1 MGAGDLS
8 IFPFCV
14 AHLAAH
20 GDKPALMFPGQRVVS
35 YRELAARVDRQA
47 SKWRNGRGLVMLEAD
62 LSEHAIIAYLAALDA
77 GHAVALQGTAAMN
90 ADREIFKPDFCHR
103 RIDGRWRTERLEG
116 GRVVPHPDLAVLLS
130 TSGSTGQ
137 GKYVR
142 LSTTNIE
149 ANARSIAE
157 YLGLTATDR
166 TCLVLP
172 LHYSYGLS
180 VLNAHITVGASIY
193 IPGGSIL
200 DEGFLDG
207 LAESG
212 CTNLSGVPY
221 SYELLEKVGF
231 RERAFPRLRFMTVA
245 GGRLPTEKVRLYNEH
260 LSARGA
266 AFFVMYGQTEAT
278 ARIAYVPPDRLVG
291 REDRIGVAIPGGS
304 LTIEDESGQ
313 LITDAQEA
321 GELVYRGANVMM
333 GYAGAR
339 ADLARGAELSEL
351 RTGDLAVRDTDGFF
365 RIVGRTK
372 RISKIAGLRIGH
384 DALEAALERH
394 DIAVAVIGNDVE
406 IHAFFA
412 GERAPDNVR
421 QLLVAASGL
430 TLLQVGATRIDALP
444 RLASGKVDYEAL
456 RQRSRRGSG
465 PSREE
470 GVEALFEQVFYPR
483 KVRPEDSFL
492 SLGGDSLRFV
502 QLSMGLEKILG
513 DVPEAWESIP
523 VNTLAVMVRQER
535 KAPQIGTDFL
545 IRALAILLVVLHHET
560 LWPIPGGS
568 ATMVI
573 LAGFGLA
580 RFQSGALLS
589 GALGQLLRPLAQILV
604 PYYLIV
610 AAYALA
616 WGNVPWASVFLVG
629 NFGFA
634 DPERH
639 SMVPYLYWFVEAY
652 CQTVLVF
659 AALFSVPSVRR
670 FAAVRPF
677 AAGMAL
683 LAGAFAARM
692 ALPELWEIGNRQI
705 FTLPWIFHL
714 AVAGWCAALAKNWAQ
729 RLAVM
734 AAGTAIYLFLGLYEG
749 VWIGTK
755 IKYLLQIVVL
765 VALLFLPRIRLPQ
778 WAVQLVLP
786 LAAAGFHIYIL
797 HRFVPELL
805 LAPMQPFLPPLAFSL
820 CSIAGGVAL
829 GIAVWSGQRQLVK
842 WLVRGRVGSLRI
854 DWPAAFMARLFS
866 GRPLLPL
873 GPQEESQVQRQGW
886 PPERCQD
893 RMRLSAVMGLVVE
906 QMVERQ
912 GDFLGDLAGSADRR
926 VGEVRAEPRLVEA
939 VDPGD
944 DALVLRL
951 PRRRQG
957 R

>member
-1 MGAGDLS
+1 MEVALGAGDLS
-8 IFPFCV
+8 IFPFRV
-14 AHLAAH
+14 AHLSAQ
-20 GDKPALMFPGQRVVS
+20 GEKPALVFPGGRVVN

-47 SKWRNGRGLVMLEAD
+47 SEWRRERGLVMLEAD

-77 GHAVALQGTAAMN
+77 GHAIALQGPAA
-90 ADREIFKPDFCHR
+90 AKTDREIFRPDFCHR

-116 GRVVPHPDLAVLLS
+116 DPVVPHPDLAVLLS

-142 LSTTNIE
+142 LSRTNIE
-149 ANARSIAE
+149 ANAGAIAD
-157 YLGLTATDR
+157 YLGLTAADR
-166 TCLVLP
+166 TCLILP

-180 VLNAHITVGASIY
+180 VLNAHLSVGASVY
-193 IPGGSIL
+193 LPGRSIL

-221 SYELLEKVGF
+221 SYDLLEKVGF
-231 RERAFPRLRFMTVA
+231 RERAFPHLRFMTVA
-245 GGRLPTEKVRLYNEH
+245 GGRLPPEKVHLYNEH
-260 LSARGA
+260 LTARGA
-266 AFFVMYGQTEAT
+266 SFFVMYGQTEAT
-278 ARIAYVPPDRLVG
+278 ARMAYVPPDRLSG

-304 LTIEDESGQ
+304 LRIEDESGR
-313 LITDAQEA
+313 LITGPEQP
-321 GELVYRGANVMM
+321 GELIYRGPNVMM
-333 GYAGAR
+333 GYALSR
-339 ADLARGAELSEL
+339 ADLAEGAALSVL
-351 RTGDLAVRDTDGFF
+351 RTGDLAVRDADGLF

-384 DALEAALERH
+384 DGLEAALERH
-394 DIAVAVIGNDVE
+394 DIAAAVIGSDVE
-406 IHAFFA
+406 IHAYFV
-412 GERAPDNVR
+412 GERDPADVR
-421 QLLVAASGL
+421 RLLVSASGL
-430 TLLQVGATRIDALP
+430 TLLQVRATRIDALP

-456 RQRSRRGSG
+456 RQKSRGTGG
-465 PSREE
+465 PSRAE
-470 GVEALFEQVFYPR
+470 GVEVLFEQLFYPQ

-502 QLSMGLEKILG
+502 QLSIGLEKILG
-513 DVPEAWESIP
+513 EVPEAWERMP
-523 VNTLAVMVRQER
+523 VNTLAAMVRQER
-535 KAPQIGTDFL
+535 KTPQIGTDFL

-568 ATMVI
+568 AAMVI

-589 GALGQLLRPLAQILV
+589 GALWQLLRPLTQILV

-616 WGNVPWASVFLVG
+616 WGEVPWASVFLVG

-639 SMVPYLYWFVEAY
+639 SMVPYLYWFIEAY
-652 CQTVLVF
+652 CQMVLVF
-659 AALFSVPSVRR
+659 GALFAVPFVRR

-683 LAGAFAARM
+683 LAAAFAARLAM
-692 ALPELWEIGNRQI
+692 PQLWEIGNRQI

-714 AVAGWCAALAKNWAQ
+714 AVVGWCAALAQNWAQ

-734 AAGTAIYLFLGLYEG
+734 VAGTGIFLFLGLYEG

-765 VALLFLPRIRLPQ
+765 AGLLFLPRIRLPQ

-786 LAAAGFHIYIL
+786 LSAAGFHIYIL
-797 HRFVPELL
+797 HRFVPDLL
-805 LAPMQPFLPPLAFSL
+805 LAPVQPFLPPLTYSL
-820 CSIAGGVAL
+820 SSIAGGVVL
-829 GIAVWSGQRQLVK
+829 GLMVWAGQRQLFK
-842 WLVRGRVGSLRI
+842 GLVRARAGALPM
-854 DWPAAFMARLFS
+854 DWPAGVKSWLSS
-866 GRPLLPL
+866 GRPLLSL
-873 GPQEESQVQRQGW
+873 GPQEENQVQRQ
-886 PPERCQD
+886 
-893 RMRLSAVMGLVVE
+893 
-906 QMVERQ
+906 
-912 GDFLGDLAGSADRR
+912 
-926 VGEVRAEPRLVEA
+926 
-939 VDPGD
+939 
-944 DALVLRL
+944 
-951 PRRRQG
+951 
-957 R
+957 

>member
-1 MGAGDLS
+1 LGAGDLS

-14 AHLAAH
+14 AHLDAH
-20 GDKPALMFPGQRVVS
+20 GDKSALVFPGGRVVS

-47 SKWRNGRGLVMLEAD
+47 SKWRNGRGLVVLEAD
-62 LSEHAIIAYLAALDA
+62 LTEHAIIAYLAALDA
-77 GHAVALQGTAAMN
+77 GHAVALQGTEAMQV
-90 ADREIFKPDFCHR
+90 DREIFKPDFCHR
-103 RIDGRWRTERLEG
+103 RIDGRWRTEQLDG
-116 GRVVPHPDLAVLLS
+116 DGAAPHPELAVLLS

-142 LSTTNIE
+142 LSRTNIE

-157 YLGLTATDR
+157 YLGLTAADR
-166 TCLVLP
+166 SCLILP

-180 VLNAHITVGASIY
+180 VLNAHLTVGASLY
-193 IPGGSIL
+193 LPGGSIL

-221 SYELLEKVGF
+221 SYDLLEKAGF
-231 RERAFPRLRFMTVA
+231 RQREFPRLRFMTVA
-245 GGRLPTEKVRLYNEH
+245 GGRLAPEKVRLYNEH
-260 LSARGA
+260 LIACGA
-266 AFFVMYGQTEAT
+266 SFFAMYGQTEAT
-278 ARIAYVPPDRLVG
+278 ARIAYVPPDRLRG

-304 LTIEDESGQ
+304 LTIEDDSGR
-313 LITDAQEA
+313 LIGGLEEP

-333 GYAGAR
+333 GYASSR

-351 RTGDLAVRDTDGFF
+351 RTGDLAVRDADGFF

-384 DALEAALERH
+384 DGLEAALERH
-394 DIAVAVIGNDVE
+394 DIAAAVTGNDIE
-406 IHAFFA
+406 IHTFFV
-412 GERAPDNVR
+412 GKHDPEDVR
-421 QLLVAASGL
+421 QLLVSASGL
-430 TLLQVGATRIDALP
+430 TLLQVRATRIDVLP
-444 RLASGKVDYEAL
+444 RLPSGKIDYEGL
-456 RQRSRRGSG
+456 RLRGAGGSSRG
-465 PSREE
+465 E
-470 GVEALFEQVFYPR
+470 GVEALFEQLFYPQ

-502 QLSMGLEKILG
+502 QLSIGLEKFLG
-513 DVPEAWESIP
+513 EMPEAWERIP
-523 VNTLAVMVRQER
+523 IKTLAAMVRQER
-535 KAPQIGTDFL
+535 KAPQIGTDLL

-589 GALGQLLRPLAQILV
+589 GSFWKLLRPLAQILV

-610 AAYALA
+610 AGYSLA
-616 WGNVPWASVFLVG
+616 WGEVPWASVFLVG
-629 NFGFA
+629 NFAFA

-639 SMVPYLYWFVEAY
+639 SMVPYLYWFIEAY
-652 CQTVLVF
+652 CQMVLVF
-659 AALFSVPSVRR
+659 VALFAVPRARR
-670 FAAVRPF
+670 FAAARPF

-683 LAGAFAARM
+683 LAAAFAARL
-692 ALPELWEIGNRQI
+692 ALPQLWEIGNRQI

-714 AVAGWCAALAKNWAQ
+714 AVVGWCAAFAQTWAQ
-729 RLAVM
+729 RLTVM

-765 VALLFLPRIRLPQ
+765 AALLFLPRIRLPQ

-786 LAAAGFHIYIL
+786 LSAAGFHIYIL

-805 LAPMQPFLPPLAFSL
+805 LAPLQPFLPPLAFSL
-820 CSIAGGVAL
+820 GSIAGGVLL
-829 GIAVWSGQRQLVK
+829 GLTVWAGQRQLFK
-842 WLVRGRVGSLRI
+842 WLVRARAGALPTN
-854 DWPAAFMARLFS
+854 WPAALGSWLFS
-866 GRPLLPL
+866 GRPLLAL
-873 GPQEESQVQRQGW
+873 GPQEENQVQSQ
-886 PPERCQD
+886 
-893 RMRLSAVMGLVVE
+893 
-906 QMVERQ
+906 
-912 GDFLGDLAGSADRR
+912 
-926 VGEVRAEPRLVEA
+926 
-939 VDPGD
+939 
-944 DALVLRL
+944 
-951 PRRRQG
+951 
-957 R
+957 

>member
-1 MGAGDLS
+1 MEVALGAGDLS
-8 IFPFCV
+8 IFPFGV
-14 AHLAAH
+14 AHLAAQ
-20 GDKPALMFPGQRVVS
+20 GERPALVFPDGKVVS

-47 SKWRNGRGLVMLEAD
+47 SQWRGERGLVMLEAD
-62 LSEHAIIAYLAALDA
+62 LSEHAIVAYLAALDA
-77 GHAVALQGTAAMN
+77 GHAVALQGPSATS
-90 ADREIFKPDFCHR
+90 ADREIFKPDFCR
-103 RIDGRWRTERLEG
+103 RRMDGRWRTERLEG
-116 GRVVPHPDLAVLLS
+116 DRVVPHPDLAVLLS

-142 LSTTNIE
+142 LSRMNIE

-157 YLGLTATDR
+157 YLGLRTSDR

-221 SYELLEKVGF
+221 SYELLERVGF
-231 RERAFPRLRFMTVA
+231 RERTFPRLRFMTVA
-245 GGRLPTEKVRLYNEH
+245 GGRLPAEKVRLYNDH
-260 LSARGA
+260 LTANGA
-266 AFFVMYGQTEAT
+266 SFFVMYGQTEAT
-278 ARIAYVPPDRLVG
+278 ARMAYVPPDRLRG

-304 LTIEDESGQ
+304 LTIEDESGR
-313 LITDAQEA
+313 LITDAEEA

-333 GYAGAR
+333 GYASGR

-384 DALEAALERH
+384 DGLEAALERH
-394 DIAVAVIGNDVE
+394 DIAAAVIGDDAE
-406 IHAFFA
+406 IRAFFV
-412 GERAPDNVR
+412 GECDPDDVR

-456 RQRSRRGSG
+456 HQQRRHGSG

-470 GVEALFEQVFYPR
+470 GVEALFEQVFYPQ
-483 KVRPEDSFL
+483 KVRLEDSFL

-513 DVPEAWESIP
+513 GPPEAWESIP
-523 VNTLAVMVRQER
+523 VKTLAAMVRQER
-535 KAPQIGTDFL
+535 KTPQIGTDFL
-545 IRALAILLVVLHHET
+545 IRALAILLVVLHHGT

-589 GALGQLLRPLAQILV
+589 GSLGQLLRPLAQILV

-616 WGNVPWASVFLVG
+616 WGEVPWASVFLVG
-629 NFGFA
+629 NFGLA
-634 DPERH
+634 DPDRH
-639 SMVPYLYWFVEAY
+639 SMVPYLYWFIEAY
-652 CQTVLVF
+652 CQMVLVF
-659 AALFSVPSVRR
+659 AALFAVPSVRR

-683 LAGAFAARM
+683 LAVAFAARM
-692 ALPELWEIGNRQI
+692 TLPELWEIGNRQI

-714 AVAGWCAALAKNWAQ
+714 AVVGWCAALARTWTQ

-765 VALLFLPRIRLPQ
+765 AALLFLPRIRLPQ

-786 LAAAGFHIYIL
+786 LSAAGFHIYIL

-829 GIAVWSGQRQLVK
+829 GIAVWSGQRHLVK
-842 WLVRGRVGSLRI
+842 WLIRARVGSLPTA
-854 DWPAAFMARLFS
+854 WSAAFKDRLSS

-873 GPQEESQVQRQGW
+873 APQEESQVQGQ
-886 PPERCQD
+886 
-893 RMRLSAVMGLVVE
+893 
-906 QMVERQ
+906 
-912 GDFLGDLAGSADRR
+912 
-926 VGEVRAEPRLVEA
+926 
-939 VDPGD
+939 
-944 DALVLRL
+944 
-951 PRRRQG
+951 
-957 R
+957 

>member
-1 MGAGDLS
+1 MEVALGAGDLS

-14 AHLAAH
+14 AHLAAQ
-20 GDKPALMFPGQRVVS
+20 GEKPALVFPGGRVVS

-47 SKWRNGRGLVMLEAD
+47 SYWRDGRGLVMLEAD
-62 LSEHAIIAYLAALDA
+62 LSEHAIVAYLAALDA
-77 GHAVALQGTAAMN
+77 GHAIALQGAAALK

-116 GRVVPHPDLAVLLS
+116 DPVAPHPDLAVLLS

-142 LSTTNIE
+142 LSRTNIE

-157 YLGLTATDR
+157 YLGLTAADR
-166 TCLVLP
+166 SCLILP

-180 VLNAHITVGASIY
+180 VLNAHLAVGASLY

-212 CTNLSGVPY
+212 STNLSGVPY
-221 SYELLEKVGF
+221 SYDLLERVGF
-231 RERAFPRLRFMTVA
+231 REREFPQLRFMSVA
-245 GGRLPTEKVRLYNEH
+245 GGRLGAEKVRLYNEH
-260 LSARGA
+260 LLARGA
-266 AFFVMYGQTEAT
+266 SLFVMYGQTEAT
-278 ARIAYVPPDRLVG
+278 ARMAYVPPDRLRG

-304 LTIEDESGQ
+304 LTIEDESGR
-313 LITDAQEA
+313 LITGSEEP
-321 GELVYRGANVMM
+321 GELIYRGANVMM
-333 GYAGAR
+333 GCASAR
-339 ADLARGAELSEL
+339 ADLARGAEHSEL
-351 RTGDLAVRDTDGFF
+351 RTGDLAVRDADGFF

-384 DALEAALERH
+384 DGLEAALERH
-394 DIAVAVIGNDVE
+394 DIAAAVIGSDIE
-406 IHAFFA
+406 IHAFFV
-412 GERAPDNVR
+412 GEHDPEDVR
-421 QLLVAASGL
+421 QRLASASGL
-430 TLLQVGATRIDALP
+430 TLLQVRATRVDALP

-456 RQRSRRGSG
+456 RQRSPLAGGS
-465 PSREE
+465 SNTD
-470 GVEALFEQVFYPR
+470 GVKALFEQLFYPQR
-483 KVRPEDSFL
+483 VRPEDSFL

-502 QLSMGLEKILG
+502 QLSIGLEKILG
-513 DVPEAWESIP
+513 EVPDAWEKMP
-523 VNTLAVMVRQER
+523 VKTLAAMVRQER
-535 KAPQIGTDFL
+535 KTPQIGTDFL

-589 GALGQLLRPLAQILV
+589 GSLRQLLRPLAQILV

-610 AAYALA
+610 AGYALA
-616 WGNVPWASVFLVG
+616 WREVPWASVFLVG
-629 NFGFA
+629 NFAFA

-639 SMVPYLYWFVEAY
+639 SMVPYLYWFIEAY
-652 CQTVLVF
+652 CQMVLVF
-659 AALFSVPSVRR
+659 AALFAVPPVRR

-683 LAGAFAARM
+683 LAAAFAARL
-692 ALPELWEIGNRQI
+692 ALPPFWEIGNRQI

-714 AVAGWCAALAKNWAQ
+714 AVVGWCAALAQNWAQ

-734 AAGTAIYLFLGLYEG
+734 AAGTAIYVYLGLYEG

-765 VALLFLPRIRLPQ
+765 AALLYLPRIRLPQ

-786 LAAAGFHIYIL
+786 LSAAGFHIYIL

-805 LAPMQPFLPPLAFSL
+805 LAQAQPFLPPLVLSL
-820 CSIAGGVAL
+820 CSIAGGVVL
-829 GIAVWSGQRQLVK
+829 GLAVWSGQRQLFK
-842 WLVRGRVGSLRI
+842 WLVRARAGALPTH
-854 DWPAAFMARLFS
+854 WPAGLKSWLSS
-866 GRPLLPL
+866 GHPLLAL
-873 GPQEESQVQRQGW
+873 GPQKENQVQRQ
-886 PPERCQD
+886 
-893 RMRLSAVMGLVVE
+893 
-906 QMVERQ
+906 
-912 GDFLGDLAGSADRR
+912 
-926 VGEVRAEPRLVEA
+926 
-939 VDPGD
+939 
-944 DALVLRL
+944 
-951 PRRRQG
+951 
-957 R
+957 

>member
-8 IFPFCV
+8 IFPFCI
-14 AHLAAH
+14 AHLAAQ
-20 GDKPALMFPGQRVVS
+20 GEKPALVFPGGRVVS

-47 SKWRNGRGLVMLEAD
+47 SNWRDRRGLVMLEAD
-62 LSEHAIIAYLAALDA
+62 LSEHAIVAYLAALDA
-77 GHAVALQGTAAMN
+77 GHAIALQGAAALK

-116 GRVVPHPDLAVLLS
+116 DPVAPHPDLAVLLS

-142 LSTTNIE
+142 LSRTNIE

-157 YLGLTATDR
+157 YLGLTAADR
-166 TCLVLP
+166 SCLILP

-180 VLNAHITVGASIY
+180 VLNAHLAVGASLY

-212 CTNLSGVPY
+212 STNLSGVPY
-221 SYELLEKVGF
+221 SYDLLEKVGF
-231 RERAFPRLRFMTVA
+231 REREFPRLRFVSVA
-245 GGRLPTEKVRLYNEH
+245 GGRLGAEKVRLYNEH
-260 LSARGA
+260 LLARGA
-266 AFFVMYGQTEAT
+266 SLFVMYGQTEAT
-278 ARIAYVPPDRLVG
+278 ARMAYVPPDRLRG

-304 LTIEDESGQ
+304 LTIEDESGR
-313 LITDAQEA
+313 LITGSEEP
-321 GELVYRGANVMM
+321 GELIYRGANVMM

-339 ADLARGAELSEL
+339 ADLARGAEHSEV
-351 RTGDLAVRDTDGFF
+351 RTGDLAVRDADGFF

-384 DALEAALERH
+384 DGLEAALERH
-394 DIAVAVIGNDVE
+394 DIAAAVIGSDVE
-406 IHAFFA
+406 IQAFFV
-412 GERAPDNVR
+412 GEHDPEDVR
-421 QLLVAASGL
+421 QRLASASGL
-430 TLLQVGATRIDALP
+430 TLLQVRAKRVDALP

-456 RQRSRRGSG
+456 RQRSRGASGS
-465 PSREE
+465 SNTD
-470 GVEALFEQVFYPR
+470 GVKALFEQLFYPQR
-483 KVRPEDSFL
+483 VRPEDSFL

-502 QLSMGLEKILG
+502 QLSIGLEKILG
-513 DVPEAWESIP
+513 EVPEAWEKMP
-523 VNTLAVMVRQER
+523 VKTLAAMVRQER

-589 GALGQLLRPLAQILV
+589 GSLRQLLRPLAQILV

-610 AAYALA
+610 AGYALA
-616 WGNVPWASVFLVG
+616 WGEVPWASVFLVG
-629 NFGFA
+629 NFAFA

-639 SMVPYLYWFVEAY
+639 SMVPYLYWFIEAY
-652 CQTVLVF
+652 CQMVLVF
-659 AALFSVPSVRR
+659 AALFAVPPVRR
-670 FAAVRPF
+670 FATVRPF

-683 LAGAFAARM
+683 LAAAFAARL
-692 ALPELWEIGNRQI
+692 ALPPLWEIGNRQI

-714 AVAGWCAALAKNWAQ
+714 AVVGWCAALAQNWAQ

-734 AAGTAIYLFLGLYEG
+734 AAGTAIYVYLGLYEG

-765 VALLFLPRIRLPQ
+765 AALLYLPRIRLPQ

-786 LAAAGFHIYIL
+786 LSAAGFHIYIL

-820 CSIAGGVAL
+820 CSIGGGVVL

-842 WLVRGRVGSLRI
+842 WLVRARVGLLPTG
-854 DWPAAFMARLFS
+854 WPAAFKARLSS

-873 GPQEESQVQRQGW
+873 GPQEESQVQRQ
-886 PPERCQD
+886 
-893 RMRLSAVMGLVVE
+893 
-906 QMVERQ
+906 
-912 GDFLGDLAGSADRR
+912 
-926 VGEVRAEPRLVEA
+926 
-939 VDPGD
+939 
-944 DALVLRL
+944 
-951 PRRRQG
+951 
-957 R
+957 

>member
-1 MGAGDLS
+1 MGAGELS

-14 AHLAAH
+14 AHLAAQ
-20 GDKPALMFPGQRVVS
+20 GEKPALVFPDGRLVS
-35 YRELAARVDRQA
+35 YLELAARVDRQA
-47 SKWRNGRGLVMLEAD
+47 SQWRRERGLVMLEAD

-77 GHAVALQGTAAMN
+77 GHAIALQGPAAMK
-90 ADREIFKPDFCHR
+90 ADREIFKPDFRHR
-103 RIDGRWRTERLEG
+103 RIDGCWRTERLER

-142 LSTTNIE
+142 LSRTNIE

-157 YLGLTATDR
+157 YLGLTAADR
-166 TCLVLP
+166 TCLILP

-180 VLNAHITVGASIY
+180 VLNGHLAVGASIY
-193 IPGGSIL
+193 LPGGSIL

-221 SYELLEKVGF
+221 SYDLLEKVGF
-231 RERAFPRLRFMTVA
+231 REREFPQLRFMTVA
-245 GGRLPTEKVRLYNEH
+245 GGRLAPEKVRLFNED
-260 LSARGA
+260 LLARGA
-266 AFFVMYGQTEAT
+266 SFFVMYGQTEAT
-278 ARIAYVPPDRLVG
+278 ARMAYVPPDRLRG

-304 LTIEDESGQ
+304 LTIEDESGR
-313 LITDAQEA
+313 LITGSEES
-321 GELVYRGANVMM
+321 GELIYRGANVMM
-333 GYAGAR
+333 GYASSR
-339 ADLARGAELSEL
+339 ADLAQGAALSEL
-351 RTGDLAVRDTDGFF
+351 RTGDLAVRDADGFF

-384 DALEAALERH
+384 DGLEAALERH
-394 DIAVAVIGNDVE
+394 DIAAAVIGSDAE
-406 IHAFFA
+406 IHAYFV
-412 GERAPDNVR
+412 GERDPDDVR
-421 QLLVAASGL
+421 RLLVSASGL
-430 TLLQVGATRIDALP
+430 TLLQVWATPIDALP

-456 RQRSRRGSG
+456 RAKSRGVGSSSHG
-465 PSREE
+465 E
-470 GVEALFEQVFYPR
+470 GVEALFGQLFYPQ

-502 QLSMGLEKILG
+502 QLSIGLEKILG
-513 DVPEAWESIP
+513 EVPEAWERIP
-523 VNTLAVMVRQER
+523 VKTLAAMVRQER
-535 KAPQIGTDFL
+535 KTPQIGTDLL

-589 GALGQLLRPLAQILV
+589 GSLWQLLRSLAQILV

-616 WGNVPWASVFLVG
+616 WGDVPWASLFLVG

-639 SMVPYLYWFVEAY
+639 SMVPYLYWFIEAY
-652 CQTVLVF
+652 CQMVLVF
-659 AALFSVPSVRR
+659 AALFAVPFVRR
-670 FAAVRPF
+670 FAAARPF

-683 LAGAFAARM
+683 IAAAFAARLAM
-692 ALPELWEIGNRQI
+692 PLLWDIGNRQI

-714 AVAGWCAALAKNWAQ
+714 AVVGWCAAIAQNWPQ

-734 AAGTAIYLFLGLYEG
+734 AAGTGIYLFLGLYEG

-765 VALLFLPRIRLPQ
+765 AALLFLPRIRLPQ

-786 LAAAGFHIYIL
+786 LSAAGFHIYIL

-805 LAPMQPFLPPLAFSL
+805 LAPVQPFLPPLAYSL
-820 CSIAGGVAL
+820 CSIAGGVVL
-829 GIAVWSGQRQLVK
+829 GLAVWSGQRQLFK
-842 WLVRGRVGSLRI
+842 WLMRARAGALPT
-854 DWPAAFMARLFS
+854 DWPAGLKAWPCS
-866 GRPLLPL
+866 GRPLFAL
-873 GPQEESQVQRQGW
+873 GPQEESQV
-886 PPERCQD
+886 
-893 RMRLSAVMGLVVE
+893 
-906 QMVERQ
+906 
-912 GDFLGDLAGSADRR
+912 
-926 VGEVRAEPRLVEA
+926 
-939 VDPGD
+939 
-944 DALVLRL
+944 
-951 PRRRQG
+951 
-957 R
+957 